1 MRTLR
6 IETPLYSRDDF
17 FAAVG
22 QAAADAGH
30 PLPPPPNLDALAD
43 AVRELDVESVT
54 ATDCSLP
61 DRDVEAVTQVL
72 DDAGVTARLHR
83 PDGGRRPGR

>member
-1 MRTLR
+1 MRSLR
-6 IETPLYSRDDF
+6 IETPLRSRDDF

-22 QAAADAGH
+22 KAAKDAGH

-72 DDAGVTARLHR
+72 DDVGVTARLHR